1 MGHPGGAFGPPDEPG
16 TKGSFA
22 GGDMARIVAISD
34 AHLGRAH
41 YQAVDPNGLNQREV
55 DFAASWHRAV
65 EAALGLD
72 PDAVLV
78 LGDLFD
84 APRPTYRAFREG
96 ARGLRTLAGT
106 GVPALATGG
115 TGDVLTGLTGSLL
128 AQGLAPYDA
137 ARLGAWVHGRAAA
150 LAAAELGPVS
160 VAAGDVA
167 GHLPGAFQELRP

>member
-1 MGHPGGAFGPPDEPG
+1 M
-16 TKGSFA
+16 S
-22 GGDMARIVAISD
+22 RLVAIAD

-96 ARGLRTLAGT
+96 AKGLRNLAGA
-106 GVPALATGG
+106 GVPVFAGAFTPTRFEPVERQEFGG
-115 TGDVLTGLTGSLL
+115 TLVTT
-128 AQGLAPYDA
+128 Y
-137 ARLGAWVHGRAAA
+137 RRA
-150 LAAAELGPVS
+150 
-160 VAAGDVA
+160 
-167 GHLPGAFQELRP
+167 